1 MTSEARY
8 AREALLLHYFFGV
21 ERLALRGTHHLGLLW
36 DACAQ
41 AGLDRTPSPGGDLS
55 LPTDLDAGLGGR
67 TLCQRTDATAT
78 RQATLYS
85 LNGVVGLT
93 VMLAAEEGPGRTGVQ
108 SAARL
113 RALAQ
118 DWDEA
123 CARATAAAGRATDD
137 GRTVI
142 GSVRVHRSLT
152 LPGGP
157 TPGDPAAVGEELRR
171 ELAPQTQLSRPV
183 NLTGQLVLWELTR
196 RGDPFS
202 TDRELL
208 ATGPATDEQEG
219 LLDDWTWTTVDD
231 SLVPLTRYLANAA
244 IVRDQYRVRV
254 ADAASI
260 AGRLRGLRRQGAELT
275 REWRDVLVAHPTGT
289 RMGRR
294 DLARCESIAV
304 RAQRL
309 LAEERLAHA
318 ATGDMRLMLRNLE
331 IAADGMKVLGTGAD
345 GTPKTVGRDKECHSN
360 LAQVLDDDVAHSE
373 IAREQVAETARIASE
388 TATQHLQ
395 RHQQYLAL
403 IQTAIIGALLMALT
417 AIQALAYK
425 LPIPAGLE
433 APLIALL
440 GALGLGLPLL
450 VVRRWRGGTGGRIGG
465 VLEVASLAAT
475 GAAAGWLAGRA
486 LGHTSLLVV
495 SGVVLLGVAG
505 MWLTRR
511 SSP

>member
-1 MTSEARY
+1 MISEARY

-21 ERLALRGTHHLGLLW
+21 EQLALRGTHRLGLLW

-41 AGLDRTPSPGGDLS
+41 AGMDRAPSPGGNLS
-55 LPTDLDAGLGGR
+55 LPTDLDASPGGR
-67 TLCQRTDATAT
+67 SPCQRTDATAT

-93 VMLAAEEGPGRTGVQ
+93 VMLAADEGPGRTSVQ

-123 CARATAAAGRATDD
+123 YARAAAAGRGTDD
-137 GRTVI
+137 DRTLI

-157 TPGDPAAVGEELRR
+157 TPVDPAAVGEELRR
-171 ELAPQTQLSRPV
+171 ELAPQTQLSHPV
-183 NLTGQLVLWELTR
+183 NLTGQLVLWEFTR

-202 TDRELL
+202 ADRELL

-219 LLDDWTWTTVDD
+219 LLDDWTWTTADD
-231 SLVPLTRYLANAA
+231 SLVPLTRYLANAT
-244 IVRDQYRVRV
+244 IVRNQYRVRV
-254 ADAASI
+254 AYAASI
-260 AGRLRGLRRQGAELT
+260 AGHLRRLRRQGEELT
-275 REWRDVLVAHPTGT
+275 REWRDVLVGHPVGT
-289 RMGRR
+289 RIGRR

-309 LAEERLAHA
+309 LAEERLANA
-318 ATGDMRLMLRNLE
+318 ATGDIRLMLRNLE
-331 IAADGMKVLGTGAD
+331 IAADGMKVLGTGTD
-345 GTPKTVGRDKECHSN
+345 DTPKTVGRDNECHSN
-360 LAQVLDDDVAHSE
+360 LAQILDDDLAHSE

-403 IQTAIIGALLMALT
+403 IQTAIIGALLMTLT

-425 LPIPAGLE
+425 LPIPAGLH

-440 GALGLGLPLL
+440 GSLGLGLPLL
-450 VVRRWRGGTGGRIGG
+450 VVRRWRGGTGGRIGSI
-465 VLEVASLAAT
+465 LEIASLAVT
-475 GAAAGWLAGRA
+475 GAAAGWLVGRA
-486 LGHTSLLVV
+486 LGHTSLLVL
-495 SGVVLLGVAG
+495 SGVALLGVAG

>member
-1 MTSEARY
+1 MISEARY

-21 ERLALRGTHHLGLLW
+21 EQLALRGTHRLGRLW

-41 AGLDRTPSPGGDLS
+41 AGMDRTPSLGGNLS
-55 LPTDLDAGLGGR
+55 LPTDLDASLGGR
-67 TLCQRTDATAT
+67 SLCQRTDATAT

-93 VMLAAEEGPGRTGVQ
+93 IMLAADEGPGRTGAQ

-123 CARATAAAGRATDD
+123 YARAAATAGHGTDD
-137 GRTVI
+137 DRTVI

-157 TPGDPAAVGEELRR
+157 TPVDPAAVGEELRR

-183 NLTGQLVLWELTR
+183 NLTGQLVLWEFTQ

-202 TDRELL
+202 ADRELL

-231 SLVPLTRYLANAA
+231 SLVPLTRYLANAT
-244 IVRDQYRVRV
+244 IVRNQYRVRL
-254 ADAASI
+254 AHAASI
-260 AGRLRGLRRQGAELT
+260 ASHLRRLRCQGEELT
-275 REWRDVLVAHPTGT
+275 REWREVLVGHPAST
-289 RMGRR
+289 RIGRR

-304 RAQRL
+304 RARRL
-309 LAEERLAHA
+309 LAEERLANA
-318 ATGDMRLMLRNLE
+318 ATGDIRLMQRNLE
-331 IAADGMKVLGTGAD
+331 IAADGMKVLGTGTD
-345 GTPKTVGRDKECHSN
+345 GTPKTVGRDNECHSN
-360 LAQVLDDDVAHSE
+360 LAQILDDDVTHSE

-403 IQTAIIGALLMALT
+403 IQTAIIGALLMTLT

-425 LPIPAGLE
+425 LPIPAGLH

-440 GALGLGLPLL
+440 GSLGLGLPLL
-450 VVRRWRGGTGGRIGG
+450 VVRRWRGGTGGRIGSI
-465 VLEVASLAAT
+465 LEIASLAAT
-475 GAAAGWLAGRA
+475 GAAAGWLVGRA
-486 LGHTSLLVV
+486 LGHTSLLVL
-495 SGVVLLGVAG
+495 SGVLLLGVAG